1 MIASGL
7 THTGSANLLRTYFAL
22 GEASPGAK
30 HHREPGFEYCTGPSD
45 HPICNFAAN
54 LSLDRMVASRLFD
67 VALDCRHFNVYSLD
81 GDVPVS
87 REERQEF
94 LTEAGFE
101 KCYELTQMAWAPSN
115 PPGELHIELVSG
127 RGRRNEIASFMALQ
141 FFPKYSSA
149 FRRRIIEAT
158 ASANSL
164 ELNGVYVYGQL
175 VAASML
181 SEDESSIGLF
191 NVCVHP
197 AYRGQGLGRNLV
209 AATQMLAYEKQKFVC
224 LQCNE
229 SLITWYENQGFRT
242 SGIVDV
248 FGLPDKRRTAIIK

>member
-1 MIASGL
+1 MIASGN

-30 HHREPGFEYCTGPSD
+30 HHLEPGFEYCTGPYD

-54 LSLDRMVASRLFD
+54 LSLDRMVANRIFD
-67 VALDCRHFNVYSLD
+67 IALDCPHFNVYSLD
-81 GDVPVS
+81 GDVPMS
-87 REERQEF
+87 RFERQALLVES
-94 LTEAGFE
+94 GFE
-101 KCYELTQMAWAPSN
+101 KCYELTQMGWTPSC
-115 PPGELHIELVSG
+115 PAHQPQIQPE
-127 RGRRNEIASFMALQ
+127 RGSDKRNEIASFMALQ
-141 FFPKYSSA
+141 FFPKYSSG
-149 FRRRIIEAT
+149 FRRRIFEAT
-158 ASANSL
+158 ALAQSL
-164 ELNGVYVYGQL
+164 ELYGIYLDGQL

-191 NVCVHP
+191 NVCVDT
-197 AYRGQGLGRNLV
+197 AYRGRGLGRNLV
-209 AATQMLAYEKQKFVC
+209 AAAQFQAYEKQKFVC

-248 FGLPDKRRTAIIK
+248 FGLPDKRRTAIMK